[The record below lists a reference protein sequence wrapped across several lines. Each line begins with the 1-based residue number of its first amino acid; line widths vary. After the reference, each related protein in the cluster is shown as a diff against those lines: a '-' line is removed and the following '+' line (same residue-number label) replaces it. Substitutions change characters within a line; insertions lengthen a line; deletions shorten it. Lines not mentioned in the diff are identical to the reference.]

1 MDVALGPVRVQL
13 QVTVTPTG
21 ARTSRTDAR
30 ERAEH
35 QCAAHSA
42 MVERA
47 YNWERRQRA
56 VENNRMRWENITRW
70 RLCP

>member
-1 MDVALGPVRVQL
+1 
-13 QVTVTPTG
+13 
-21 ARTSRTDAR
+21 
-30 ERAEH
+30 
-35 QCAAHSA
+35 